1 MMVVNLNF
9 RHINVYFLLLLFFL
23 LFFFLLLLFLLLFFL
38 LLLFFFFFLHEA
50 PFWRALALLLL
61 RTVEGLLVRMRS
73 HTTRLNRFK
82 LLCSITGLLG
92 CRCLLTSRGLLMIE

>member
-23 LFFFLLLLFLLLFFL
+23 LFFFFLLFLLLFFL
-38 LLLFFFFFLHEA
+38 LLLFFFFLHEA
-50 PFWRALALLLL
+50 PFWRALAFLLL
-61 RTVEGLLVRMRS
+61 RAVEGLLVRMRS

-92 CRCLLTSRGLLMIE
+92 RRCLLTSRGLLMIE

>member
-23 LFFFLLLLFLLLFFL
+23 LFFFFFLLFLLLFFL
-38 LLLFFFFFLHEA
+38 LLLFFFFLHEA

-61 RTVEGLLVRMRS
+61 RAVEGLLVRMRS